1 VTPWDRIG
9 LDIAAWMRLPLT
21 MRIGYALQPFAAW
34 GYTTRSPRV
43 PYRPHRA
50 FPAALVATGEQDT
63 NCSTLTAC
71 LLMAAY
77 PDAPWTTEHYC
88 ALQVWQGF
96 GPTAP
101 VEAVQSA
108 GVAERVEQLT
118 PGRWHLAQGW
128 RSSGTG
134 HAFLLWLSADG
145 DVLLRVHAGSGPG
158 VETKRDTLDSL
169 RAEYDRELH
178 LALLR

>member
-1 VTPWDRIG
+1 MTPWDRIG

-63 NCSTLTAC
+63 NCSTLTTC

-77 PDAPWTTEHYC
+77 ADTRWTTEHY
-88 ALQVWQGF
+88 AGLQVFETF
-96 GPTAP
+96 GPDAP
-101 VEAVQSA
+101 IEAVESA
-108 GVAERVEQLT
+108 GVADRVEQLS
-118 PGRWHLAQGW
+118 PGCWHLAQGW

-134 HAFLLWLSADG
+134 HAFLLWHGPGLTM
-145 DVLLRVHAGSGPG
+145 RVHAGPAQG
-158 VETKRDTLDSL
+158 VESRPDSIEAL
-169 RAEYDRELH
+169 RHEYARELH
-178 LALLR
+178 LAALL

>member
-1 VTPWDRIG
+1 MTPWDRIG
-9 LDIAAWMRLPLT
+9 LDIAAWMRLPLDQ
-21 MRIGYALQPFAAW
+21 RIGYALQPFGGW
-34 GYTTRSPRV
+34 GYATSSPRV

-50 FPAALVATGEQDT
+50 FPAAMVATGEQDT

-77 PDAPWTTEHYC
+77 ADAPWRTEHYC

-101 VEAVQSA
+101 VDAVV
-108 GVAERVEQLT
+108 GLGLAEDVGELRY
-118 PGRWHLAQGW
+118 GWHLAQGW

-134 HAFLLWLSADG
+134 HAFLLWHGPGLTM
-145 DVLLRVHAGSGPG
+145 RVHAGPAQG
-158 VETKRDTLDSL
+158 VESRPDSIEAL
-169 RAEYDRELH
+169 RHEYARELH
-178 LALLR
+178 LAALL